1 MEAESP
7 APRETVLIVDDERFI
22 RDLCVEIIAGEGYR
36 VLAAEDAGEGL
47 RLAREEPV
55 GAILLDLMMPRMSG
69 FDALQILGKEFPDI
83 PVVVMTAQSSQSRVI
98 DLLKLG
104 AYDFLL
110 KPFEPD
116 DLIYSARRALERHRL
131 LTENK
136 QLLRELQ
143 ARVAELTAA
152 QARTQELARALQDQ
166 VQAQTLELSRGRQ
179 LTANIISHM
188 GSGLLV
194 TDRDGRIWMI
204 NQHGQETLGVTAAQA
219 VGQRLLD
226 LFPDAGPLLDV
237 QVGSVLRELD
247 LKCPGGQTVPLGFNN
262 SLLLDA
268 AGQPEGT
275 IVIFRDLSDLRA
287 IRAEVRRKDR
297 LAAIGEV
304 AAGVAHEIRNPLFG
318 ISSVAQILMTE
329 VKFDPVHQ
337 ELLAAMQSEIKRL
350 NSLVEDLLNY
360 GRPSKLQRTPQV
372 LEQIWEEILD
382 LAREELAGAKVH
394 IAREIADGVLPVLAD
409 GNQLR
414 QVFLNLLKN
423 AIQATPPGGRITIR
437 VYRVRR
443 SALPAPVQH
452 SLALLAGEGDPSR
465 EYVASVVS
473 DTGVGIPVADLDRVF
488 DLFFTTK
495 STGSGLGLAICR
507 RIAEDHGGAIGVES
521 VEQVGSTFTVA
532 LPLQAIP

>member
-1 MEAESP
+1 MDTQTSALS
-7 APRETVLIVDDERFI
+7 ETILVVDDERFV
-22 RDLCVEIIAGEGYR
+22 RELCVEII
-36 VLAAEDAGEGL
+36 AGEGL

-69 FDALQILGKEFPDI
+69 FDALQILGKELPDI

-116 DLIYSARRALERHRL
+116 DLVYSVRRALERHRL

-166 VQAQTLELSRGRQ
+166 VQAQTLEISRGRQ
-179 LTANIISHM
+179 LMENIISHM

-204 NQHGQETLGVTAAQA
+204 NQHGQESLGVTAAQA

-247 LKCPGGQTVPLGFNN
+247 LKCPGGHTVPLGFNN

-268 AGQPEGT
+268 TAGQPEGT

-304 AAGVAHEIRNPLFG
+304 AAGEIGRAH
-318 ISSVAQILMTE
+318 V
-329 VKFDPVHQ
+329 
-337 ELLAAMQSEIKRL
+337 
-350 NSLVEDLLNY
+350 
-360 GRPSKLQRTPQV
+360 
-372 LEQIWEEILD
+372 
-382 LAREELAGAKVH
+382 
-394 IAREIADGVLPVLAD
+394 
-409 GNQLR
+409 
-414 QVFLNLLKN
+414 
-423 AIQATPPGGRITIR
+423 
-437 VYRVRR
+437 
-443 SALPAPVQH
+443 
-452 SLALLAGEGDPSR
+452 
-465 EYVASVVS
+465 
-473 DTGVGIPVADLDRVF
+473 
-488 DLFFTTK
+488 
-495 STGSGLGLAICR
+495 
-507 RIAEDHGGAIGVES
+507 
-521 VEQVGSTFTVA
+521 
-532 LPLQAIP
+532 